1 MEYLIE
7 MWQNNESFRIII
19 LVLFPCIICYILYKL
34 YCWTSNKDYSKKEA
48 FITAAFLTPITMI
61 MIGGLFLLLLTI
73 IYNL

>member
-1 MEYLIE
+1 MEHLIE
-7 MWQNNESFRIII
+7 MWKNDEPFRIII

-34 YCWTSNKDYSKKEA
+34 YCWTANKNYSKKEA

-61 MIGGLFLLLLTI
+61 MIGDLFVLLLTI